1 MTNEERK
8 KASTDLSV
16 AYLQSYYADWRLAKV
31 LTIQKI
37 LSSRYSFYSDI
48 IDDIKGDHDTVGEAT
63 IAQEIKHGLHFD
75 AIAHCVQYVED
86 LFAFFRAA
94 EQPDYFVKNI
104 ITYDAGQV
112 TNKIKSCQPNAKLVS
127 ELYHFPHNLPFLES
141 TAREGYD
148 KGVENLITLTKECIK
163 FYKDYEFF
171 YNQYKHGLSVA
182 MRPVGTTYVKE
193 QIEEDKAGTFE
204 PCLAVYDNFGL
215 EIASKKGNFNTKHGV
230 IMPGFSENVQP
241 FISELS
247 AENNYLR
254 LVFPPDMPNFSIDF
268 LVDNARKTRACI
280 KTFIANYFRKIY
292 PLPEIKQF
300 YLPSDYTKNTT
311 SICSYGPEAPTGG

>member
-1 MTNEERK
+1 MTNEQRK
-8 KASTDLSV
+8 RASVDLTL
-16 AYLQSYYADWRLAKV
+16 AYLQSYYSDWRLAKI
-31 LTIQKI
+31 LTIKKV
-37 LSSRYSFYSDI
+37 LSNRCDFYSDI
-48 IDDIKGDHDTVGEAT
+48 IHDIKGDHDSVGEAT

-94 EQPDYFVKNI
+94 ELPDYFVKNI

-112 TNKIKSCQPNAKLVS
+112 TNKIKGCRPDAKMVS
-127 ELYHFPHNLPFLES
+127 NLYHFPHDLPFS
-141 TAREGYD
+141 DVASREGYD
-148 KGVENLITLTKECIK
+148 KGVLNLIELTKDCVK
-163 FYKDYEFF
+163 FYKDYEFI

-204 PCLAVYDNFGL
+204 ACLAVYDNFGL
-215 EIASKKGNFNTKHGV
+215 ETATKKGNFNTKHGV

-254 LVFPPDMPNFSIDF
+254 LVFPPDTPGLSIDV

-280 KTFIANYFRKIY
+280 KTFIANYSRKIF
-292 PLPEIKQF
+292 PQGEVKQF
-300 YLPSDYTKNTT
+300 YLPSDYEKNTT
-311 SICSYGPEAPTGG
+311 FICSYGPGLPVK